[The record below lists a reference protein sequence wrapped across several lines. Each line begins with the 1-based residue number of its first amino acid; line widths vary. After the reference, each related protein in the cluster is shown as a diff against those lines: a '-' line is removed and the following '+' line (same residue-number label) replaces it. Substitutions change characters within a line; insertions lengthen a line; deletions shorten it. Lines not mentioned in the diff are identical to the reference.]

1 MQFIDLKYQQ
11 SLVRETINQNIKK
24 VLDHGQYILGPEVN
38 ELEQSLAAFV
48 GSKHCIGVGSGT
60 DALQIA
66 LMAIGVKPGDE
77 VIVPA
82 FSFIA
87 TAEVVSLLGAKP
99 VFVDVEESSYCM
111 DSTCLD
117 AAVTAK
123 TKAIIPVSLY
133 GQCANMEEI
142 NAFALKNSLVVI
154 EDAAQ
159 SLGAKY
165 KGKQSCNLST
175 IGCTSFFPSKP
186 LGAYGDGGACFT
198 NDKDIAKAITQIR
211 VHGQGKRY
219 HHAQIGINGRLD
231 TLQAAILLAKLDL
244 FEDEI
249 IKRSHIA
256 NNYTEVLKDVSGINP
271 PLLNNNATHV
281 FAQYTIRLSDRNALS
296 THLEKQGIP
305 TAIHYPIPLHKQ
317 PAFEGLSDS
326 NLPISCRLAE
336 EVLSLPMHPYLTK
349 ADQDKVLDSIIEWAE
364 Q

>member
-1 MQFIDLKYQQ
+1 MQFIDLSHQQ
-11 SLVRETINQNIKK
+11 SLARDKIDQYIKK

-38 ELEQSLAAFV
+38 ELEQRLAAFV
-48 GSKHCIGVGSGT
+48 GSKHCIGVASGT

-87 TAEVVSLLGAKP
+87 TAEVVSLLGAQP
-99 VFVDVEESSYCM
+99 VFVDVEESSFCM
-111 DSTCLD
+111 DPACLD
-117 AAVTAK
+117 AAVTSK

-142 NAFALKNSLVVI
+142 NAFAIKNHLVVI

-159 SLGAKY
+159 SLGATY

-198 NDKDIAKAITQIR
+198 NDNEIAQAITQIR
-211 VHGQGKRY
+211 AHGQDKRY
-219 HHAQIGINGRLD
+219 HHAQVGINGRLD

-249 IKRSHIA
+249 TNRSRIA
-256 NNYTEVLKDVSGINP
+256 NNYTEVLKCVNGITP
-271 PLLNNNATHV
+271 PLLSNNSSHV
-281 FAQYTIRLSDRNALS
+281 FAQYTIRLKDRNALS
-296 THLEKQGIP
+296 SHLKKQGIP

-317 PAFEGLSDS
+317 PAFKDLPYS
-326 NLPISCRLAE
+326 NLPVSCQLAE
-336 EVLSLPMHPYLTK
+336 EVLSLPMHPYLSKT
-349 ADQDKVLDSIIEWAE
+349 DQDLVLGSIIEWA
-364 Q
+364 QQ